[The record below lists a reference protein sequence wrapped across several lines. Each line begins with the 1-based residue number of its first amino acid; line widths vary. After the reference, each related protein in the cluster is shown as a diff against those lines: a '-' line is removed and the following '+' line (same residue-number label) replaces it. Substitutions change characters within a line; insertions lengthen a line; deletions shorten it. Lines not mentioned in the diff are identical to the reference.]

1 MFVRMIYTKMD
12 PSQVSEARDFYNS
25 EEISGVMR
33 QQKGYRFNYLLES
46 VDTPGETISILAWD
60 SREDAEAYEQ
70 SGVYQ
75 ELIAKFRQYLVEPP
89 ELKIYEVPE

>member
-1 MFVRMIYTKMD
+1 MFVRMIYAKMD
-12 PSQVSEARDFYNS
+12 PSKVSEARDFYNS
-25 EEISGVMR
+25 EEISGAMR

-46 VDTPGETISILAWD
+46 VDTPGEAISILAWD

-75 ELIAKFRQYLVEPP
+75 ELIGRFRQYLVEPP

>member
-1 MFVRMIYTKMD
+1 MFVRMIYAKMD
-12 PSQVSEARDFYNS
+12 PSKVSEARDFYNS
-25 EEISGVMR
+25 EEISGAMR

-46 VDTPGETISILAWD
+46 VDTPGEAISILAWD
-60 SREDAEAYEQ
+60 SRENAEAYEQ

-75 ELIAKFRQYLVEPP
+75 HLIGTFRQYLVEPP